1 MKTLKKLGLI
11 TLLLGFIL
19 SSCQIDKS
27 VNVDPNNIAEENVK
41 TVNGINALIVALQVN
56 AGDTYSRDRSRLF
69 SVWSWQMCAPPGIAR
84 PQPVAYNNYIITS
97 DGPPDDYWVITYRG
111 VKIAND
117 IIKFTPSVF
126 VDANAPLGN
135 AISGMAKVYKALLL
149 GEAAATYGSIPIT
162 IEGTNPPDFV
172 DQDAAYKYVQ
182 TVLDD
187 AISDFAKGTATFT
200 RDYKFQVVTPLNGLQ
215 LHILL
220 KHAFICMLV
229 IMQML

>member
-135 AISGMAKVYKALLL
+135 AISGMAKVIKLFFLENRRNL
-149 GEAAATYGSIPIT
+149 RKHPDT
-162 IEGTNPPDFV
+162 IEVLILLILLTRMPLISMFR
-172 DQDAAYKYVQ
+172 

-200 RDYKFQVVTPLNGLQ
+200 RELKFKGDAAKWTAVAYS
-215 LHILL
+215 L
-220 KHAFICMLV
+220 KHAFICMLL